1 MDPKFKY
8 QFPLQSHQGSLD
20 SAKIFAW
27 WNLNQKS
34 RGSNTQHFKIFW
46 KIKFDQDFNLSLF
59 TQTPKSSCWL
69 ISHDSSLVKRCGDK
83 IQKMYTKQ
91 NLSSKSNYINVLRRL
106 LEGAVGVIVLF
117 KSRFNKV
124 FNQMLNHPTFYWKMI
139 KSILRVSKNKPTDK
153 VKGNF
158 IIDIFTAISI
168 KKLWC
173 KKRISEVS
181 NMLNDLFASI
191 WTLVK
196 FCNSKLY
203 VSRNQSSS
211 MKFC

>member
-1 MDPKFKY
+1 MDPKFNY
-8 QFPLQSHQGSLD
+8 QLPLQLHQGSLD
-20 SAKIFAW
+20 SAKIFVRL
-27 WNLNQKS
+27 NLNQKS

-46 KIKFDQDFNLSLF
+46 KIKFDHDFNLSLF
-59 TQTPKSSCWL
+59 TQTPKSNCWL

-91 NLSSKSNYINVLRRL
+91 KSSKSNYINVLRRL

-124 FNQMLNHPTFYWKMI
+124 FNQMLNHPSFYWKMI
-139 KSILRVSKNKPTDK
+139 KSIFGVSRNKPTNK

-158 IIDIFTAISI
+158 NVDIFTTISI

-191 WTLVK
+191 
-196 FCNSKLY
+196 
-203 VSRNQSSS
+203 
-211 MKFC
+211 